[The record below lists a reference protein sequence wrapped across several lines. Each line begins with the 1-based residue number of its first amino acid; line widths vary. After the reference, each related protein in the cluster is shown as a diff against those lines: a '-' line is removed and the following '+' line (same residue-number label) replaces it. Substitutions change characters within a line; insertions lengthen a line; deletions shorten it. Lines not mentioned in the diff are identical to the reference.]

1 MEYQRLLNKTSIPNE
16 KFIIDNIGK
25 NSSLWIELQKYLS
38 DNYDFTRE
46 TIFYGKKYGWTIR
59 YRKSGKTLCSLF
71 PEVGAFTILIVL
83 GKKEVEKVYS
93 EIDKLNPEVKDVF
106 EKTEQLH
113 DGKWLW
119 IRVLNEDDLES
130 IRLLLNTKR
139 KPKR

>member
-1 MEYQRLLNKTSIPNE
+1 MEYRRLLNKTSIPNE

-71 PEVGAFTILIVL
+71 PEVGAFIILIVL

-93 EIDKLNPEVKDVF
+93 EIDKLNSEVKDVL
-106 EKTEQLH
+106 EKQNNYMMEN
-113 DGKWLW
+113 GYG
-119 IRVLNEDDLES
+119 
-130 IRLLLNTKR
+130 
-139 KPKR
+139 